1 MGTYVNG
8 SNGVQRP
15 QLPAGD
21 AIVPGLNLSWS
32 SLMLI
37 VDDFSSN
44 GGAGEGGENALFAL
58 PKPAIDIGGLT
69 GELQDLQNKYIKY
82 ATDGQKTMLQLHRDQ
97 RRDSMNAAIK
107 AIQTFVDNTLKAIE
121 DQKKESVGAWC
132 KAVFG
137 LIGAVLAAVCI
148 TGLSGGAAVAAG
160 AAVVLGAVMALLDT
174 VNQAVHTAG
183 VKGPDGKEALDIS
196 IAAGMK
202 AIIDN
207 QSCTKDL
214 SAEDR
219 AKRVSDATTG
229 VTVVLTLLV
238 IAGGLAAAE
247 GLLVP
252 AAKAMNSVCKGKESA
267 TAAWSGFKQLV
278 RERADDVA
286 GQLELTAEVLTQVAD
301 AATAAA
307 DITIG
312 SFKIRVAGAELDAN
326 NARSSGDLWNAIAQ
340 YVARYVERDG
350 SDLKDAM
357 GRYSRMQSDIFD
369 MIKDYFSAQREVFA
383 LS

>member
-1 MGTYVNG
+1 
-8 SNGVQRP
+8 
-15 QLPAGD
+15 
-21 AIVPGLNLSWS
+21 
-32 SLMLI
+32 
-37 VDDFSSN
+37 
-44 GGAGEGGENALFAL
+44 
-58 PKPAIDIGGLT
+58 
-69 GELQDLQNKYIKY
+69 
-82 ATDGQKTMLQLHRDQ
+82 
-97 RRDSMNAAIK
+97 
-107 AIQTFVDNTLKAIE
+107 
-121 DQKKESVGAWC
+121 
-132 KAVFG
+132 
-137 LIGAVLAAVCI
+137 
-148 TGLSGGAAVAAG
+148 
-160 AAVVLGAVMALLDT
+160 
-174 VNQAVHTAG
+174 
-183 VKGPDGKEALDIS
+183 
-196 IAAGMK
+196 
-202 AIIDN
+202 
-207 QSCTKDL
+207 
-214 SAEDR
+214 
-219 AKRVSDATTG
+219 VSDATTG